1 MGQTKDH
8 TQWVQSKLFH
18 SDYPI
23 DITGMN
29 EQQIKKANANFLK
42 DKDKDKCK
50 LKVKEDFCH

>member
-1 MGQTKDH
+1 METVAH

-29 EQQIKKANANFLK
+29 EQQIKKAIANFLK
-42 DKDKDKCK
+42 DKGKDKCK
-50 LKVKEDFCH
+50 LKVKED